1 MGLLGAVRRRNRQDA
16 VAGSRSRS
24 SRLEVVVS
32 QRTVVSDRA
41 VLLHLRLMRADATI
55 TIEPGSHVDLH
66 LTGTLIRQYS
76 LVDAS
81 PEEGV
86 ISVCVQKEDLGRG
99 ASRQVHDNVGVGDRL
114 HISPPRN
121 TFALKSG
128 ASRSFLLAGGVGIT
142 PLVSMA
148 ESLHRSASAFEL
160 HAYAPR
166 AASLPLLEQLRSGSF
181 AASVFPHFSDE
192 GDSFR
197 ESGPRGLLEP
207 TADGMIYACGPEGFI
222 ALARERA
229 LEYGWRDDQFVTER
243 FSSAAPPRSSADG
256 PFTVVAA
263 STGQA
268 MRVEA
273 TESIAS
279 VLERHG
285 YETYRSC
292 GQGVCGSCI
301 VPVLAGVPDH
311 RDHVQSEREHAT
323 HSQINVCCSRS
334 LTAELTLDI

>member
-1 MGLLGAVRRRNRQDA
+1 MGLLDALRRRARPQAAA
-16 VAGSRSRS
+16 VGRFRPSP
-24 SRLEVVVS
+24 LEVVVS

-41 VLLHLRLMRADATI
+41 VLLHLRLVRADDVI
-55 TIEPGSHVDLH
+55 TVEPGAHVDLH
-66 LTGTLIRQYS
+66 LTETLIRQYS

-86 ISVCVQKEDLGRG
+86 ISVCVQKEDRGRG
-99 ASRQVHDNVGVGDRL
+99 ASRYVHDSVSVGDRL

-121 TFALKSG
+121 TFALASG
-128 ASRSFLLAGGVGIT
+128 AATSLLLAGGVGIT

-148 ESLHRSASAFEL
+148 SSLHRDGGAFEL
-160 HAYAPR
+160 HAYAAR
-166 AASLPLLEQLRSGSF
+166 AASLPLLEYLRSRPY
-181 AASVFPHFSDE
+181 AASVVPHFSDE

-197 ESGPRGLLEP
+197 VSGPRSLLEP
-207 TADGMIYACGPEGFI
+207 TVDGMIYACGPDGFI

-229 LEYGWRDDQFVTER
+229 LESGWRDDQFVTER
-243 FSSAAPPRSSADG
+243 FSSDAAPGSPVDEA
-256 PFTVVAA
+256 FTVVAA
-263 STGQA
+263 STGQK
-268 MRVEA
+268 MKVEA

-279 VLERHG
+279 VLERNG

-292 GQGVCGSCI
+292 GQGICGSCI

-323 HSQINVCCSRS
+323 HSQINVCCSRA